1 LSALTSL
8 NEITFVEAAQA
19 LALRILKEGG
29 KDDAARVNYAYLLC
43 TARPAKDAERQEVLR
58 LLSTNRDRLVK
69 GELQARP
76 IAFSKFTKLEDLP
89 VDATPNDIAAWTI
102 VSRVMLN
109 LDETLC
115 RP

>member
-1 LSALTSL
+1 
-8 NEITFVEAAQA
+8 
-19 LALRILKEGG
+19 LKEGG
-29 KDDAARVNYAYLLC
+29 KDDAARASYAYLLC
-43 TARPAKDAERQEVLR
+43 TARPAKSAEQQEVLR
-58 LLSTNRDRLVK
+58 LLASNRDRLVR

-102 VSRVMLN
+102 VSRVLLN

>member
-1 LSALTSL
+1 MRS
-8 NEITFVEAAQA
+8 
-19 LALRILKEGG
+19 
-29 KDDAARVNYAYLLC
+29 RVHYAFLLC
-43 TARPAKDAERQEVLR
+43 TARTAKPAELQVVLK
-58 LLSTNRDRLVK
+58 LLATNRDRLAR

-76 IAFSKFTKLEDLP
+76 IAFRSSPSSIDLP

-102 VSRVMLN
+102 VSRVLLN